1 LLTPL
6 FLATLCTCTSADIDA
21 PPSDGCAYSASGVI
35 ATPLDT
41 CSVYAQKSSS
51 GRSYSYSYSVK
62 GNDVFWNLFSDEACT
77 DLDSANLMDST
88 MLSLRD
94 SNIFASGEGAMC
106 DTVDI
111 VQHGAYTPYADD
123 TRDCTDSSDY
133 TSMSFVVNEC
143 IADASTES
151 SSAMLLCDNDK
162 IWVNYYSQC
171 TDCHCDMEQYAYK
184 QYSQDACWEVTCNAV
199 ATSGF
204 HKLVSSQL
212 KLFGVHNR
220 PNEDLPDHSENAAE
234 VVVDSF
240 VKAEKPFSLDELSE
254 LKKMSKR
261 KNKVLLRRADF
272 EKVGIP
278 TFTSE
283 MESWATVLGLV
294 LLTLSCG
301 VCRYINSFDRH
312 GYNKLGD
319 GAEDETNVVD
329 HEAALGSGKCGSVRV
344 GAEDQ

>member
-1 LLTPL
+1 MMTWLLPL
-6 FLATLCTCTSADIDA
+6 FLAALCTSADIDGQT
-21 PPSDGCAYSASGVI
+21 SDGCAYSASGVI

-41 CSVYAQKSSS
+41 CSVYAQQATS
-51 GRSYSYSYSVK
+51 GRSYSYSYSVR
-62 GNDVFWNLFSDEACT
+62 DDQVFWNLFSDEACSE
-77 DLDSANLMDST
+77 LDSANLMDST
-88 MLSLRD
+88 MLRLRD
-94 SNIFASGEGAMC
+94 SNVFALGDGASC

-111 VQHGAYTPYADD
+111 IQHGAYSPYADD
-123 TRDCTDSSDY
+123 ERDCTSSSDY
-133 TSMSFVVNEC
+133 TAMSFVVNEC
-143 IADASTES
+143 IADVSTETA
-151 SSAMLLCDNDK
+151 SAMLLCDNDK

-184 QYSQDACWEVTCNAV
+184 QYAQDECWEVTCNSV

-240 VKAEKPFSLDELSE
+240 VSVQRPFSLEE
-254 LKKMSKR
+254 LKRHGFGKTAVKPKSQ
-261 KNKVLLRRADF
+261 VLLRRADF

-283 MESWATVLGLV
+283 LESWITVLGLV
-294 LLTLSCG
+294 LFVLSCG
-301 VCRYINSFDRH
+301 VCRYINSFDPH
-312 GYNKLGD
+312 GYSKLDESD
-319 GAEDETNVVD
+319 G
-329 HEAALGSGKCGSVRV
+329 EAALGGVVTR
-344 GAEDQ
+344 DPRDR